1 MKIQPSMPSF
11 QIKTD
16 ALHFPGSDGREN
28 RPKGNERYY
37 VVCLGHGSVHG
48 HPLYLH
54 ILALLLFDYV
64 FRVLFSSSSLCST
77 MYFSK
82 ASGLLCTA
90 MHSFSALEWCRQL
103 NTTINPCSSA
113 QSANL
118 RMCWEH
124 LSRAMSLNSRRIWC
138 SAKLRKES
146 RPSLPA
152 SFIRAL
158 ASALASG
165 VAFGG
170 DDDIYFLS
178 VFTLLSLHRLLPC
191 EVAIR

>member
-1 MKIQPSMPSF
+1 MGRP
-11 QIKTD
+11 
-16 ALHFPGSDGREN
+16 LH
-28 RPKGNERYY
+28 
-37 VVCLGHGSVHG
+37 
-48 HPLYLH
+48 LH
-54 ILALLLFDYV
+54 ILILLLFDYV
-64 FRVLFSSSSLCST
+64 LRVLFSSSSLCSS

-118 RMCWEH
+118 RTCWEH

-158 ASALASG
+158 ASASG

-178 VFTLLSLHRLLPC
+178 IFFLLSLQRLVSC
-191 EVAIR
+191 EVAI